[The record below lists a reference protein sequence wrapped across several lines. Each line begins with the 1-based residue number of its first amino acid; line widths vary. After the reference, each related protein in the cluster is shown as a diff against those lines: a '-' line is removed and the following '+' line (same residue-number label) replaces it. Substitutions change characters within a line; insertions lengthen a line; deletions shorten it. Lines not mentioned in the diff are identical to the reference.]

1 MKTPGQ
7 HISLWQRVNRFG
19 VIYVSQ
25 KTQHGE
31 RSEYL
36 RSSIIGSR
44 VIDIANVRE
53 YIKQF
58 PKPRYSLEDFPNL
71 APAFGRCLWP
81 MGDEYDRV
89 GLQQYAIFQ
98 DSYDAEECWESL
110 FPDKPK
116 NENAKYLTIL
126 TILMATSDTN
136 FIPLLYPGN
145 LLMQIDEAGA
155 ALGIIY
161 FEDNA
166 RHAGFGMEVM
176 ISMCTPYFLGQSLM
190 HCKNVSRVAHEIDE
204 PPKAI
209 RHNKDAAPK
218 YRYHVLQIDPMKEVL
233 RTEGQSE
240 TVGMKKALH
249 ICRGHFRTYSEESKG
264 LFGRGQH
271 GTFFIESHVRGSA
284 KRGVVAK
291 DYAITGL
298 PVSQPPKE
306 E

>member
-19 VIYVSQ
+19 VKCQKKEIGDPLPTIRNSTVFDIQNVEDYCMQFREKQFNFRHLPNVLPPFEECFMQYTSKSPSHIGKLFQFGVLSSLMDLSDDKYHEWRSPGAFYVSVLCILFW
-25 KTQHGE
+25 KPELGATPVLCGP
-31 RSEYL
+31 RS
-36 RSSIIGSR
+36 
-44 VIDIANVRE
+44 VIDISEN
-53 YIKQF
+53 
-58 PKPRYSLEDFPNL
+58 
-71 APAFGRCLWP
+71 G
-81 MGDEYDRV
+81 
-89 GLQQYAIFQ
+89 QYLNCGVI
-98 DSYDAEECWESL
+98 DAE
-110 FPDKPK
+110 
-116 NENAKYLTIL
+116 NLTEVDLKTIKAVIL
-126 TILMATSDTN
+126 PALLATS
-136 FIPLLYPGN
+136 
-145 LLMQIDEAGA
+145 
-155 ALGIIY
+155 
-161 FEDNA
+161 
-166 RHAGFGMEVM
+166 
-176 ISMCTPYFLGQSLM
+176 FL

-240 TVGMKKALH
+240 TVGLKKALH
-249 ICRGHFRTYSEESKG
+249 ICRGHFRTYGEESKG

-271 GTFFIESHVRGSA
+271 GTFFVPSHVRGNA